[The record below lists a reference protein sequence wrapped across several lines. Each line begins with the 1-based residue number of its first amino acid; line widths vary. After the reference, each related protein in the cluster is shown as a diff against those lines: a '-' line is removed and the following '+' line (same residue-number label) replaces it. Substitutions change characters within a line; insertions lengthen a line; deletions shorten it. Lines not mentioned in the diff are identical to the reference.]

1 MRSLIIAIA
10 LVLLPL
16 FTIIGV
22 GATDFTVNSTRQS
35 IIGEIIEDDNTFNV
49 VETRLQ
55 VAGSNAPATTN
66 DVNNP
71 IDITPADPLVN
82 ANNINRGDFV
92 YLIRLKEK
100 NPDSA
105 PLNSKWKVTLLLNDN
120 EVATVYIGNTPADN
134 SSVEGVRIR
143 FNIGS
148 SFSGGVLQTT
158 ITRIA

>member
-1 MRSLIIAIA
+1 MKSLIIAIA

-22 GATDFTVNSTRQS
+22 GATDFTVNSTQQS
-35 IIGEIIEDDNTFNV
+35 IIGEIIEDDDTLNV
-49 VETRLQ
+49 VETRLM

-66 DVNNP
+66 DANNP
-71 IDITPADPLVN
+71 IDITVADPLVN
-82 ANNINRGDFV
+82 ANVINRGDFV
-92 YLIRLKEK
+92 YIIKLAE
-100 NPDSA
+100 DDATSA
-105 PLNSKWKVTLLLNDN
+105 PSGSKWKVTLLLNDN
-120 EVATVYIGNTPADN
+120 EIATVYIGNTSVDN
-134 SSVEGVRIR
+134 TNVEGVRIR

>member
-1 MRSLIIAIA
+1 MRSLIIAIT

-16 FTIIGV
+16 LTIIGV
-22 GATDFTVNSTRQS
+22 GATDFTVNSTQQS
-35 IIGEIIEDDNTFNV
+35 IRGEIIEDDATFN

-55 VAGSNAPATTN
+55 IAGINAPATFN

-82 ANNINRGDFV
+82 ANNINKNHFV
-92 YLIRLKEK
+92 YLIQLQEK

-105 PLNSKWKVTLLLNDN
+105 PANSKWKVTLLLNDS
-120 EVATVYIGNTPADN
+120 EVATVYIGNTSAND
-134 SSVEGVRIR
+134 SQTEGVRIR

-148 SFSGGVLQTT
+148 SFSGGALQTT
-158 ITRIA
+158 ITKL

>member
-22 GATDFTVNSTRQS
+22 GATDFTVNSTQQS

-55 VAGSNAPATTN
+55 VAGSNASATSN

-71 IDITPADPLVN
+71 IDITPASPLVN

-92 YLIRLKEK
+92 YLIRLEEK
-100 NPDSA
+100 NANSA
-105 PLNSKWKVTLLLNDN
+105 PSGSKWKVTLLLNDD
-120 EVATVYIGNTPADN
+120 EVATVYIGNTTAVN
-134 SSVEGVRIR
+134 AVEGVRIR

-148 SFSGGVLQTT
+148 GFSGGVLQTT